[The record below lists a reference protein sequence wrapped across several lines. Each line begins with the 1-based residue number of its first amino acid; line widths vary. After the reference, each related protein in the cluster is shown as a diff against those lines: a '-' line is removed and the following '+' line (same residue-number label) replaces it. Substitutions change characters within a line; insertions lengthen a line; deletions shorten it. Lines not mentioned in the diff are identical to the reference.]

1 MVDGDANNAA
11 TTAVGFRPVG
21 ELTTGRGGLRRPGPP
36 VVR

>member
-1 MVDGDANNAA
+1 MVDGDANKC
-11 TTAVGFRPVG
+11 GHDSGLIRPVG